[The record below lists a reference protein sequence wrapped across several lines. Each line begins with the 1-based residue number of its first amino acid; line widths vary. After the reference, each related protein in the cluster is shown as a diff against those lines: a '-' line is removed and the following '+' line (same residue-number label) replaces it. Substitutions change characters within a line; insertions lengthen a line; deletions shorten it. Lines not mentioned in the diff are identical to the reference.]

1 MSNTET
7 PQTIAEFWFGPDAGN
22 AADAAVAERQAALW
36 WRKDPETD
44 NAIRR
49 RFEDVITEA
58 AMGALDAWA
67 QTPSG
72 RLALILLTDQF
83 PRNIC
88 RDTKA
93 AFGHDLLALA
103 WCKEGLT
110 RGDDERL
117 RPIER
122 VFFYL
127 PLEHSESPQDQE
139 RSVALYRA
147 LSAGVP
153 PSQRAVFDGF
163 LDFALRHRDIV
174 ERFGRF
180 PHRNRLLGRA
190 SSPQELAF
198 LEEPGSSF

>member
-1 MSNTET
+1 MSSTET
-7 PQTIAEFWFGPDAGN
+7 PQTVVEFWFGPEAGK
-22 AADAAVAERQAALW
+22 ADDAAIAERQQALW
-36 WRKDPETD
+36 WRKDPATD
-44 NAIRR
+44 SAIRR

-67 QTPSG
+67 QAPAG

-83 PRNIC
+83 PRNIY

-93 AFGHDLLALA
+93 AFGHDPLALA
-103 WCKEGLT
+103 WCKEGLH
-110 RGDDERL
+110 RGDDARL
-117 RPIER
+117 RPVER

-127 PLEHSESPQDQE
+127 PLEHSEARQDQE
-139 RSVALYRA
+139 RSVALYSA
-147 LSAGVP
+147 LSASVP
-153 PSQRAVFDGF
+153 ASQRSVFDGF

-190 SSPQELAF
+190 SSPEELAF
-198 LEEPGSSF
+198 LEQPGSSF